1 MIHIRQIT
9 ASAPNHASLLVRGS
23 SVISTVASQ
32 QKEVALSR
40 GLLPVCVGFVLR
52 VNLWVF
58 SGLLR
63 FLPLSIVNRKKCNLS
78 I

>member
-1 MIHIRQIT
+1 MIHIRRIT

-40 GLLPVCVGFVLR
+40 GLLPVCVGVCSPCESVGFLR
-52 VNLWVF
+52 VAPVSPAF
-58 SGLLR
+58 QCEQ
-63 FLPLSIVNRKKCNLS
+63 KKM
-78 I
+78 